1 MDELTMLRKMV
12 EEHDYE
18 GALAIIS
25 ELDEMAKDDKINK
38 IESFLLVLL
47 IHLIKQN
54 AEQRT
59 TKSWNRSI
67 DNALGSITKS
77 NKRRSAGGHYLRVE
91 EFKDLIS
98 ETFPLAAR
106 NAAYEAFEG
115 IYSAEQFLTMID
127 ADQIKQEAFNQILT
141 YKLEQ

>member
-1 MDELTMLRKMV
+1 MDELMMLRKMV

-18 GALAIIS
+18 GALAVIS

-38 IESFLLVLL
+38 IESYLLVLL
-47 IHLIKQN
+47 IHLVKQH
-54 AEQRT
+54 AEHRT

-67 DNALGSITKS
+67 DNSLGGIIKS

-91 EFKDLIS
+91 EFRDIID
-98 ETFPLAAR
+98 ETFPLAVR

-115 IYSAEQFLTMID
+115 IYSADQLLAMID
-127 ADQIKQEAFNQILT
+127 ADKVKEEAFERIIT
-141 YKLEQ
+141 YRL

>member
-1 MDELTMLRKMV
+1 MMLRKMV

-25 ELDEMAKDDKINK
+25 DLDEMAKDDKINK

-47 IHLIKQN
+47 IHLIKQH

-67 DNALGSITKS
+67 DNSLGGITKS
-77 NKRRSAGGHYLRVE
+77 NKRRSAGGYYLRSE
-91 EFKDLIS
+91 EFKDVIN
-98 ETFPLAAR
+98 ETFPLAVR

-115 IYSAEQFLTMID
+115 IYSAEQINGMIN
-127 ADQIKQEAFNQILT
+127 ADQVKQEAFDRILT

>member
-1 MDELTMLRKMV
+1 MLLRKMV

-18 GALAIIS
+18 GALLIIS

-38 IESFLLVLL
+38 IESFLLILL

-67 DNALGSITKS
+67 ENLLYGIVKS
-77 NKRRSAGGHYLRVE
+77 NKRRSAGGYYLNQDELKKVIE
-91 EFKDLIS
+91 
-98 ETFPLAAR
+98 ETFPIAIR
-106 NAAYEAFEG
+106 NAAYESFEG
-115 IYSAEQFLTMID
+115 IYTADQLATMIN
-127 ADQIKQEAFNQILT
+127 ADQIKQGVLKDILANQLL
-141 YKLEQ
+141 KEL

>member
-1 MDELTMLRKMV
+1 MLRKMV

-25 ELDEMAKDDKINK
+25 ELDEMTKDDKINK

-47 IHLIKQN
+47 IHLIKQQ

-77 NKRRSAGGHYLRVE
+77 NKRRSAGGHYLRTE
-91 EFKDLIS
+91 EFKHLIS
-98 ETFPLAAR
+98 ETFPLAVR

-115 IYSAEQFLTMID
+115 IYSAELFLTMID
-127 ADQIKQEAFNQILT
+127 ADRIKQEAFN
-141 YKLEQ
+141 

>member
-18 GALAIIS
+18 GALAIIND
-25 ELDEMAKDDKINK
+25 LDEMAKDDKINK

-47 IHLIKQN
+47 IHLIKQH

-67 DNALGSITKS
+67 DNALGGIAKS
-77 NKRRSAGGHYLRVE
+77 NKRRSAGGHYLRAE

-98 ETFPLAAR
+98 ETFPLAVR

-115 IYSAEQFLTMID
+115 IYSVEQLSAMID
-127 ADQIKQEAFNQILT
+127 ADQIAQEAFSQILT
-141 YKLEQ
+141 YKLE

>member
-1 MDELTMLRKMV
+1 MLRKMV

-47 IHLIKQN
+47 IHLIKQH

-67 DNALGSITKS
+67 DNSLGGITKS
-77 NKRRSAGGHYLRVE
+77 NKRRSAGGYYLRSE
-91 EFKDLIS
+91 EFEDVIN
-98 ETFPLAAR
+98 ETFPLAVR

-115 IYSAEQFLTMID
+115 IYSTEQISKMID
-127 ADQIKQEAFNQILT
+127 AEQIKQEALDRILT